1 MAIGVYKTGNSI
13 IRTRQL
19 LMYHDGVP
27 RRVRVWLILIF
38 GFLYQYAGSINLS
51 SMNQMV
57 GEISFLNED
66 VQMAGYCMLAGI
78 TVCFPV
84 MYRLKFAMYT
94 RQLFFVSGIGLMFC
108 TAITMSIAIPWV
120 VCGQVLSPVFSRCS
134 ACLDVQAISGF
145 V

>member
-94 RQLFFVSGIGLMFC
+94 RQLFLC
-108 TAITMSIAIPWV
+108 PE
-120 VCGQVLSPVFSRCS
+120 
-134 ACLDVQAISGF
+134 
-145 V
+145 

>member
-1 MAIGVYKTGNSI
+1 MGALYKTGNST

-19 LMYHDGVP
+19 LMYRDGVP
-27 RRVRVWLILIF
+27 RRVRVWLIFIF

-57 GEISFLNED
+57 SEITFLNED

-84 MYRLKFAMYT
+84 MYRLKFAMYS
-94 RQLFFVSGIGLMFC
+94 RQLFLFP
-108 TAITMSIAIPWV
+108 A
-120 VCGQVLSPVFSRCS
+120 
-134 ACLDVQAISGF
+134 
-145 V
+145 